1 MKKYTFIYTALT
13 ILLFSCSK
21 DALNRAE
28 SSSSGGSGVGGSLAK
43 FTIVDNYLYVVE
55 TATLKTFDISNA
67 ANPILKN
74 SIVVGSNIETIFPYK
89 NNLFIGSQNGMFIYN
104 ITNAEAPQYAGSASH
119 VRSCDPVIAN
129 DTIAFVTLR
138 AGSNCG
144 SPRDGLYVYDVKSLT
159 NPILLNTKDLATPYG
174 LGLKNNTLFVCGASN
189 GLYVL
194 NVANPANPLVLQTL
208 TGNNYLD
215 VIPYNDMLI
224 CYVTDGIVLYDITN
238 TNSIQL
244 IKKITN

>member
-1 MKKYTFIYTALT
+1 MKKYFFILT
-13 ILLFSCSK
+13 IAIISLFSCSK
-21 DALNRAE
+21 DALNRSE
-28 SSSSGGSGVGGSLAK
+28 SSSGGAGTGGSLAK
-43 FTIVDNYLYVVE
+43 FTIVGNYLYVVE
-55 TATLKTFDISNA
+55 TATLKTFDITNA

-74 SIVVGSNIETIFPYK
+74 SLVIGSNIETIFPYK

-104 ITNAEAPQYAGSASH
+104 IANGETPVYEGAASH

-129 DTIAFVTLR
+129 DSIAFVTLR

-144 SPRDGLYVYDVKSLT
+144 SPTDGLYVYDIKNLT
-159 NPILLNTKDLATPYG
+159 APIFLNTYGLATPYG
-174 LGLKNNTLFVCGASN
+174 LGLNNDRLFVCGGAN

-194 NVANPANPLVLQTL
+194 NVANPNSPVLMQTI
-208 TGNNYLD
+208 TGNNYFD
-215 VIPYNDMLI
+215 VIPYNNMLI
-224 CYVTDGIVLYDITN
+224 CYVNDGIVLYDISN